1 METRASYLLVGA
13 FALLAMA
20 GFVVAVIWMA
30 GVNLQE
36 DFARYD
42 IYFDGSV
49 TGLKPGNAVRYRG
62 VPVGVVSDMRINP
75 DNVEQ
80 VRVTIEVPESTPVK
94 ADTVASLEFQGI
106 TGVAYVQLSG
116 GTHQAPALVL
126 MPDQDRAVIG
136 SQPSQL
142 QELFD
147 SAPELVTR
155 VTALVD
161 RANLLL
167 NPKNRENVSRI
178 LDNTRVFSDAL
189 AERSADIRGIL
200 ADTSLTM
207 KHVRSAAEEVEGT
220 MKILHNSADELTT
233 ETAAAIKDV
242 RTLAASLGNLSKNIG
257 GEMKGV
263 GGEAKQALSEV
274 RKTAV
279 EFRRAA
285 FVLSDLIEANRDPVD
300 TFAASGLYEL
310 TQLLSEARVLIG
322 ALTRISAQIE
332 SDPARFLFGRSQPG
346 VEVK

>member
-30 GVNLQE
+30 GINFQE
-36 DFARYD
+36 NFARYD

-62 VPVGVVSDMRINP
+62 VPVGVVREMRINP

-80 VRVTIEVPESTPVK
+80 VQVTIEVPESTPVK
-94 ADTVASLEFQGI
+94 EDTVAALEFQGI

-116 GTHQAPALVL
+116 GTHDAAALKPKAGQEL
-126 MPDQDRAVIG
+126 PVIG
-136 SQPSQL
+136 SKPSQL
-142 QELFD
+142 QELFE
-147 SAPELVTR
+147 SAPELVQR

-167 NPKNRENVSRI
+167 NARNRENMSRI
-178 LDNTRVFSDAL
+178 ISNVGVFTDAL
-189 AERSADIRGIL
+189 AERSEDVGTII
-200 ADTSLTM
+200 ADTSRTM
-207 KHVRSAAEEVEGT
+207 KHVRTAAEEVEGA
-220 MKILHNSADELTT
+220 MKVLHGSTKELTT
-233 ETAAAIKDV
+233 ETTATIKDFRV
-242 RTLAASLGNLSKNIG
+242 LVSSLSKLAANIDQ
-257 GEMKGV
+257 EMKGV
-263 GGEAKQALSEV
+263 GGETKQALSEV

-285 FVLSDLIEANRDPVD
+285 FVLADLIEDNRDPVD
-300 TFAASGLYEL
+300 TFASSGLYEL
-310 TQLLSEARVLIG
+310 TQLLAETRVLVG

-332 SDPARFLFGRSQPG
+332 SDPSRFLFGRTRPG